1 MRTSCPPAKTVNESP
16 GYAMKFS
23 KQPELIFSVLT
34 AFGVNFIGET
44 ILELR
49 SILLGSVDKYSI
61 DSNAP
66 FIRDLLRDVMIE
78 KGRSK
83 LYSIQYLE
91 TTGMAIIKQF
101 DWWNLVM
108 VPLSCP

>member
-1 MRTSCPPAKTVNESP
+1 
-16 GYAMKFS
+16 MKFS

-61 DSNAP
+61 DSNT
-66 FIRDLLRDVMIE
+66 LL
-78 KGRSK
+78 SK
-83 LYSIQYLE
+83 LSQGAFLW
-91 TTGMAIIKQF
+91 G
-101 DWWNLVM
+101 NLDQDQ
-108 VPLSCP
+108 

>member
-49 SILLGSVDKYSI
+49 SILLRSVDKYSI
-61 DSNAP
+61 DSNT
-66 FIRDLLRDVMIE
+66 LL
-78 KGRSK
+78 SK
-83 LYSIQYLE
+83 LSQGAFLW
-91 TTGMAIIKQF
+91 G
-101 DWWNLVM
+101 NLDQDQ
-108 VPLSCP
+108 